1 MFVNPDYIFYVLCA
15 TQQQKANSEINI
27 AFGKVCSGHMTS
39 GMLSKNISE
48 TVEAPFAKEKAYRF
62 MNSIK
67 DTPAH

>member
-1 MFVNPDYIFYVLCA
+1 
-15 TQQQKANSEINI
+15 
-27 AFGKVCSGHMTS
+27 MTS

-48 TVEAPFAKEKAYRF
+48 TVEALFAKEKAYRF